1 MIRQSWH
8 RCKGNEQVQAATVGG
23 SVVRAGLLGGA
34 RAATATRSCGAG
46 SGNLEGRAD
55 DEWGGWDRSDR
66 RAYLDLKVHG
76 LEMYSRKKVGIS
88 KLHSCGLERRTHRD
102 GFAELAGLF
111 ETFGRDVRVNKKSRM
126 HTDKLGW
133 TYRYVVWKMENRY
146 GDVGPG
152 QVQGRQEIE
161 RLREQQDNVTGG
173 IWYGKGKSA
182 GVSTCIKNSPGWLE
196 TRLDDLPMWSR
207 RGA

>member
-1 MIRQSWH
+1 
-8 RCKGNEQVQAATVGG
+8 
-23 SVVRAGLLGGA
+23 
-34 RAATATRSCGAG
+34 
-46 SGNLEGRAD
+46 
-55 DEWGGWDRSDR
+55 
-66 RAYLDLKVHG
+66 
-76 LEMYSRKKVGIS
+76 MYSRKKVGIS

-182 GVSTCIKNSPGWLE
+182 GVSTCIKKLSRLVGDALGRLTNVVQERSIGNSVHLALNMRVQVICSSVTEPCPRSS
-196 TRLDDLPMWSR
+196 TRQ
-207 RGA
+207 

>member
-1 MIRQSWH
+1 MHCLYEILLLSPSKLWAWRRRPCQAWSPLPRH
-8 RCKGNEQVQAATVGG
+8 RCMRRRIAV
-23 SVVRAGLLGGA
+23 
-34 RAATATRSCGAG
+34 C
-46 SGNLEGRAD
+46 
-55 DEWGGWDRSDR
+55 R
-66 RAYLDLKVHG
+66 RALPVPP
-76 LEMYSRKKVGIS
+76 RKKVGIS
-88 KLHSCGLERRTHRD
+88 KLRSCGLEGRTHRD

-133 TYRYVVWKMENRY
+133 TYRYVVWKMKTRTGE
-146 GDVGPG
+146 VGPG

>member
-1 MIRQSWH
+1 MAALYVPVYLAVLALPLPLEVAEPGVETSRVELMT
-8 RCKGNEQVQAATVGG
+8 NEV
-23 SVVRAGLLGGA
+23 
-34 RAATATRSCGAG
+34 
-46 SGNLEGRAD
+46 
-55 DEWGGWDRSDR
+55 
-66 RAYLDLKVHG
+66 
-76 LEMYSRKKVGIS
+76 VGIEVIAVPTWTS
-88 KLHSCGLERRTHRD
+88 KYMAWKCIREKRWGLASCILVALRRTHRD